1 MKLYEIT
8 TEYRQALAILNEA
21 DLSSLS
27 PEEQQDLFKN
37 TLDQFECQF
46 QDKALAIGAFV
57 ANLDLEANALKTMEQ
72 RIQQRRKAIELK
84 SEWLKDY
91 LHINMTAIQL
101 LEIKDNQ
108 LRLSIRNNPPSV
120 VIEDE
125 LTVPDEYKEQQVT
138 VLIRKNLIAE
148 AIKHGKAVPGA
159 ALRNGTRL
167 QIS

>member
-57 ANLDLEANALKTMEQ
+57 SNLDLEANALKTMEQ
-72 RIQQRRKAIELK
+72 RIQQRRKANERK

-91 LHINMTAIQL
+91 LYMNMTAIQL

-108 LRLSIRNNPPSV
+108 IRLSIRNNPPSV

-138 VLIRKNLIAE
+138 VLIRKNLIAD
-148 AIKHGKAVPGA
+148 AIKNGKAVPGA